1 MAVIEKHYSDT
12 TELNTIIQENLPE
25 WLHAEWDDPI
35 LIMSHPYMIYR
46 LKNNDE
52 TEYMDLGVLSE
63 ATTSGYSSM
72 FAFAIHSDKNEVDL
86 SKGFSN
92 SNSSTTQEGISK
104 NSSGIV
110 RIIIKDK
117 TFAIS
122 LLSMEYEVRVG
133 VIIAFVGN
141 VSDGNFYLLYSST
154 AVSTSGVDETAR
166 FDGTR
171 IWSMPATNIIVKPIY
186 NTYGNLMVLMP
197 CCDYAHG
204 NTIPI
209 SGVYIPIIREP
220 NAPNVLYDGSKKYYK
235 VTAYRSALESFPF
248 YVEE

>member
-25 WLHAEWDDPI
+25 WLHAEGDESV
-35 LIMSHPYMIYR
+35 LIANHPYRIYR

-63 ATTSGYSSM
+63 ATTSSYSSM
-72 FAFAIHSDKNEVDL
+72 FAFAIHSDKNEVEL
-86 SKGFSN
+86 SKGFTKN
-92 SNSSTTQEGISK
+92 DSTTPQEGISK

-117 TFAIS
+117 MFAIS
-122 LLSMEYEVRVG
+122 LLSTEYEVRVG
-133 VIIAFVGN
+133 VIISFVGS

-154 AVSTSGVDETAR
+154 AASTSGADETIR
-166 FDGTR
+166 HDGTR
-171 IWSMPATNIIVKPIY
+171 IWGMSATNIIVKPIY
-186 NTYGNLMVLMP
+186 NTYGNQTVLIP

-204 NTIPI
+204 NTVPI
-209 SGVYIPIIREP
+209 QSVYMPIIREP

-235 VTAYRSALESFPF
+235 VTAYRSSSESFPF